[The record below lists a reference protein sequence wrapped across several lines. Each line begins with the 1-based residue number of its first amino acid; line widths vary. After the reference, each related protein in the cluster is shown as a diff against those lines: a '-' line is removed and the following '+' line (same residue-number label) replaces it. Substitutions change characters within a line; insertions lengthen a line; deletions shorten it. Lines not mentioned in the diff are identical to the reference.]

1 MTEEVLL
8 RGFTI
13 TRVQDCLAD
22 PTKNRVIAEL
32 WDDASP
38 AFPYLNATVPNL
50 IYNPGA
56 NSLTVRRGERILTF
70 YPQVAIMAKV
80 EGEPDAEAQLRW
92 FQDLVNQTW
101 RKRGEITP
109 SYERR
114 KVLGPLDVYP
124 LLPRLNCRACGEPTC
139 MAFAFRL
146 LWEERALDECPP
158 LRLAPHAEQRE
169 RLRTLLSPG
178 PSLPR

>member
-1 MTEEVLL
+1 MSEGILL

-13 TRVQDCLAD
+13 TRVMDCLAD
-22 PTKNRVIAEL
+22 PTKNRIIAEL
-32 WDDASP
+32 WDDVSP

-56 NSLTVRRGERILTF
+56 NSLTVRRGECILTF
-70 YPQVAIMAKV
+70 YPRVAIMAKV
-80 EGEPDAEAQLRW
+80 DGEPDAVAQLRW
-92 FQDLVNQTW
+92 FQDLVNETW
-101 RKRGEITP
+101 RRRSEITP

-124 LLPRLNCRACGEPTC
+124 LLPRLNCGACGEPTC

-146 LWEERALDECPP
+146 LWGERALDECPP
-158 LRLAPHAEQRE
+158 LRSEPYADLRE
-169 RLRTLLSPG
+169 RLSTLLPEA
-178 PSLPR
+178 